1 MSRESIL
8 KEIEEKKKELLELE
22 KKEKLDARKNAI
34 KDLSEFTI
42 EEKVTIFDKMY
53 KSAESSL
60 EQSIKDGY
68 HNEDNMHYGGEEYFE
83 ILARNEK
90 DFWDFYNSIEK

>member
-8 KEIEEKKKELLELE
+8 KEIEEKKRELLELE
-22 KKEKLDARKNAI
+22 KKEKLVARGYAI
-34 KDLSEFTI
+34 KDLSEFSDD
-42 EEKVTIFDKMY
+42 EKIKMFDKMY

-68 HNEDNMHYGGEEYFE
+68 HDEDNMHYGGEEYFE
-83 ILARNEK
+83 ILARNKK